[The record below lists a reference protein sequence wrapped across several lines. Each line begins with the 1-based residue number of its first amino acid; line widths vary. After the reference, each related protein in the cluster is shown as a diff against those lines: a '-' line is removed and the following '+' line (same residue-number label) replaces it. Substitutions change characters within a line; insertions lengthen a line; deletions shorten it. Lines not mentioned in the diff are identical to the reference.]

1 MGHRT
6 SQTAIFAFLVIIFT
20 APGLSLADNPMMMG
34 LCQEL
39 VNNARSYEQRAA
51 GHAITAKNIMA
62 QIEAVAKQEKTEQTM
77 AAMDTYFKQYDQH
90 RAMERKYRELY
101 KKATEEAKHC
111 MKSLE

>member
-6 SQTAIFAFLVIIFT
+6 SLLAIFTFVVIIL
-20 APGLSLADNPMMMG
+20 APPCLSLAENPMMMG

-51 GHAITAKNIMA
+51 SHASAAKNIMVR
-62 QIEAVAKQEKTEQTM
+62 IEAVAKQEKTEQTI

-90 RAMERKYRELY
+90 RAMERKFRELY
-101 KKATEEAKHC
+101 KKATEEAKYC